1 VRRNIASLAP
11 DGPEIASLRRGVAAM
26 QQVSQ
31 DDPTDPR
38 GWRFQANIHG
48 APADEPFDHPAWR
61 QCQHGSFFFLP
72 WHRMYLYWFERILRK
87 AANDPALTLP
97 YWDYSLPED
106 EVLPAP
112 FRDPADAANPLY
124 LDDRDPAIN
133 AGAPP
138 WSVLQPLFDHAR
150 AFTYTNFSHTDP
162 LDASFGGGWSAT
174 PIHGGAAPQST
185 GQLEGTPHAQVH
197 IMIGG
202 RLRYPDGTIH
212 SAPMGDPRFAARDP
226 IFWLHHANIDRLWKR
241 WLDQGGGRMNPID
254 DEVWMGTA
262 FTFFDED
269 GHRVEMTAREVLFT
283 EVQLGYR
290 YDDDPAFGGGPGQ
303 RGPGAEPAGSGGPPG
318 PDLGRP
324 SGGGPVAPA
333 PPRPRTRSVLGE
345 SRAGQIIALGADPV
359 TIPIRRD
366 AQQTPSAESGS
377 ETGDRVVLTIEGLRG
392 TGVPGVSFEL
402 YLHSAQLRNSP
413 PPSASFAGLLSLFGL
428 QPDDMAGHGGAPS
441 ATQSFD
447 VSEIVQAALADP
459 SQRGRLAVTFV
470 PRLLAS
476 GPTPPGPWA
485 TAERVALSVG

>member
-1 VRRNIASLAP
+1 
-11 DGPEIASLRRGVAAM
+11 
-26 QQVSQ
+26 
-31 DDPTDPR
+31 
-38 GWRFQANIHG
+38 
-48 APADEPFDHPAWR
+48 
-61 QCQHGSFFFLP
+61 
-72 WHRMYLYWFERILRK
+72 
-87 AANDPALTLP
+87 
-97 YWDYSLPED
+97 
-106 EVLPAP
+106 
-112 FRDPADAANPLY
+112 
-124 LDDRDPAIN
+124 
-133 AGAPP
+133 
-138 WSVLQPLFDHAR
+138 
-150 AFTYTNFSHTDP
+150 
-162 LDASFGGGWSAT
+162 
-174 PIHGGAAPQST
+174 
-185 GQLEGTPHAQVH
+185 
-197 IMIGG
+197 
-202 RLRYPDGTIH
+202 
-212 SAPMGDPRFAARDP
+212 
-226 IFWLHHANIDRLWKR
+226 
-241 WLDQGGGRMNPID
+241 
-254 DEVWMGTA
+254 MGTA

-269 GHRVEMTAREVLFT
+269 GNRVEMTAREVLFT

-377 ETGDRVVLTIEGLRG
+377 ETGDRVVLTIVGLRG